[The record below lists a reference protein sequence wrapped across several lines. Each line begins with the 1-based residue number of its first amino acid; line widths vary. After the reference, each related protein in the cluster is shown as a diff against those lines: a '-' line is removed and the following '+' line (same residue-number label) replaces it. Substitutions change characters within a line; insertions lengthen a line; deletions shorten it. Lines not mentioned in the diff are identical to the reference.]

1 MWDESHKSDNK
12 GEVFMQSPFVFELK
26 KPTYLKENK
35 KYPALFM
42 MHGMGSNEQ
51 NLLPL
56 VEGFQETMFIFS
68 LRGPFIQPPGY
79 AFFRMEELGKPDR
92 QSFVDTINKIDDFLK
107 FIIQSYPIDEKQVYL
122 LGFSQGAMLA
132 TSLSIKMSDSIKGV
146 VALSGYIPSFVQDEY
161 REQPLQN
168 LHLFLSHGEQ
178 DPVLPFQWGV
188 SSYNYLKEHGA
199 NITFK
204 SYPAGHWV
212 TQENFEDIRS
222 WLSEAL
228 KQ

>member
-1 MWDESHKSDNK
+1 MRA
-12 GEVFMQSPFVFELK
+12 PLLFELK
-26 KPTYLKENK
+26 KPNHLEENK

-51 NLLPL
+51 DLPPL
-56 VEGFQETMFIFS
+56 VEGFQEKMYIFS

-79 AFFRMEELGKPDR
+79 AFFRMEELGKPDWK
-92 QSFVDTINKIDDFLK
+92 SFDDTIHKIDEFLK
-107 FIIQSYPIDEKQVYL
+107 FAIQSYPIDQKQIYF

-132 TSLSIKMSDSIKGV
+132 MSLGIKMRNSIKGV
-146 VALSGYIPSFVQDEY
+146 IALSGYIPNFVQNEY
-161 REQPLQN
+161 KEQSLQD
-168 LHLFLSHGEQ
+168 LHIFLSHGEQ

-188 SSYNYLKEHGA
+188 SSYEFLKERKA
-199 NITFK
+199 NISFQ

-222 WLSEAL
+222 WLSETL